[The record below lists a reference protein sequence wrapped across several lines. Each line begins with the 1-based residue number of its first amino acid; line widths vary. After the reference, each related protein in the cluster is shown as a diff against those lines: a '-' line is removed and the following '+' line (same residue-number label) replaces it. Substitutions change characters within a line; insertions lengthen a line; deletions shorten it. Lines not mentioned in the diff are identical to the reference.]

1 MVDSFRYLAK
11 PIKKKKPRGKGTV
24 TPQETEPDLFAS
36 VGGPPVDA
44 WVGSDSPQ
52 GWGLGSSS
60 PEAHGLSPLGV
71 HH

>member
-1 MVDSFRYLAK
+1 M
-11 PIKKKKPRGKGTV
+11 
-24 TPQETEPDLFAS
+24 TPQETEPKLFAS
-36 VGGPPVDA
+36 VGGPPVEA

-52 GWGLGSSS
+52 GWGPGSSS